1 MISLEWT
8 TLTHGYSQGP
18 MATFPGWAHVLGP
31 GESQTSLL
39 HRWIEAHKNQTP
51 ENSAKSR
58 QLAMDA

>member
-1 MISLEWT
+1 
-8 TLTHGYSQGP
+8 

-39 HRWIEAHKNQTP
+39 HRWIEAHKNQTQ
-51 ENSAKSR
+51 ENPAKSR